1 MIPQPTHELIRDLIA
16 ANFPIQIIGD
26 AKHTSQFGVPYI
38 AFVQGVA
45 VPQGKGI
52 GEFTTPISRADVNM
66 ATVEWI
72 SQQPKDHDVVVWRVM
87 PEEIMPEY
95 GNAIVRWRMHTMSSA
110 QLVAHLTRK
119 RISPDPRPN
128 WDNDRNLILKTQKQS
143 DEIEHLALLPDTERE
158 RREDELGIPSLR
170 QYEPRT

>member
-1 MIPQPTHELIRDLIA
+1 MTPQPTTELIRDLIA

-26 AKHTSQFGVPYI
+26 AKHISQFGIPYI

-72 SQQPKDHDVVVWRVM
+72 SQQPRDHDVVVWRVM

-95 GNAIVRWRMHTMSSA
+95 GNAIVRWRLHTMSSA
-110 QLVAHLTRK
+110 QLVAYLVGKST
-119 RISPDPRPN
+119 
-128 WDNDRNLILKTQKQS
+128 LKKQKQS
-143 DEIEHLALLPDTERE
+143 DEVYHMALLPDTERE